1 MYSIVYTKRA
11 QADIAKLQAAGL
23 DKKAKILIE
32 LLKDNQYQSPPAFE
46 KLKGDFNG
54 AFLRRINVQHRL
66 VYQVIEEQK
75 TIKIIMLWT
84 HYE

>member
-32 LLKDNQYQSPPAFE
+32 LLKDNPYQSPPAFE

-54 AFLRRINVQHRL
+54 AFSRRINVQHRL